1 MLGIDLVTAGTLL
14 TLAAAGGPAGAPSN
28 PCPFVKT
35 VPINVRPITSDVEFD
50 YSKSLSQLQNQ
61 EMDTIN
67 PYGFSGVT
75 SVHGFMSA
83 NISIKPVIRIG
94 RQFNPRV
101 NASCLWYDTIDVT
114 LEIEPKIVIAK
125 EIHRDSCLRKATME
139 HEMKHV
145 NVDRQIV
152 NKYAAIIGKKIYDAL
167 AERGFRSTPVPE
179 QHVKAMNDRMGQ
191 VVAQII
197 EIEHNRMQ
205 IERLDAQRGIDSLE
219 EYERVSALCPQARA
233 KLPGWASSKKR

>member
-1 MLGIDLVTAGTLL
+1 MSNATIIDGKAI
-14 TLAAAGGPAGAPSN
+14 AARLRADVAAQ
-28 PCPFVKT
+28 VKT
-35 VPINVRPITSDVEFD
+35 
-50 YSKSLSQLQNQ
+50 LSQLQNQ

-125 EIHRDSCLRKATME
+125 
-139 HEMKHV
+139 
-145 NVDRQIV
+145 
-152 NKYAAIIGKKIYDAL
+152 
-167 AERGFRSTPVPE
+167 
-179 QHVKAMNDRMGQ
+179 
-191 VVAQII
+191 
-197 EIEHNRMQ
+197 
-205 IERLDAQRGIDSLE
+205 
-219 EYERVSALCPQARA
+219 
-233 KLPGWASSKKR
+233 